1 MSFRPIQLVCAA
13 ACAALLG
20 ACGGSL
26 NEGAEADDMTNVP
39 FTREVALDTSL
50 VVISQSVNSC
60 DWGSV
65 MQASKAVRT
74 AHGIELKEVYK
85 GLLDSNLV
93 VSLSDV
99 SDLDKAKDYVSSDQF
114 MHALQQVSE
123 DQTFTA
129 LFLDQQLEYTE
140 ETKDTLVFYM
150 SFKTLNYKRWEQAFL
165 DDYRDNPSHE
175 FEVIRVFVGIEN
187 PDHVHMLFKVND
199 PNYVQKM
206 EKNNAFRMK
215 MLAAGVVSYPVTYKL
230 LPAKG

>member
-1 MSFRPIQLVCAA
+1 MSFRPIQLVVAA
-13 ACAALLG
+13 ACVALLG

-39 FTREVALDTSL
+39 FTRAVSLDTSL

-60 DWGSV
+60 DWRSV
-65 MQASKAVRT
+65 MRASKADRT
-74 AHGIELKEVYK
+74 EHGIVLKEIYK
-85 GLLDSNLV
+85 GLMDSNLL
-93 VSLSDV
+93 VSLSEV
-99 SDLDKAKDYVSSDQF
+99 SDLDKAKDYMSSDHYMQS
-114 MHALQQVSE
+114 LRQVSE

-129 LFLDQQLEYTE
+129 LFLNQQLEYTE

-165 DDYRDNPSHE
+165 DDYRENPAHE